1 MGKEKSRQ
9 FAGFVWMK
17 GLEPSTSWSL
27 TRCATNCATSRIWDC
42 KDSNF
47 LNIRIQK
54 MYIFSSVK
62 IVQKSVSL
70 QKQLDIYEK
79 NNLLCVIRIAMP
91 EYTGSKWIS

>member
-42 KDSNF
+42 KVSKIFDTPNINGKNF
-47 LNIRIQK
+47 ESGNK
-54 MYIFSSVK
+54 AY
-62 IVQKSVSL
+62 
-70 QKQLDIYEK
+70 
-79 NNLLCVIRIAMP
+79 
-91 EYTGSKWIS
+91 